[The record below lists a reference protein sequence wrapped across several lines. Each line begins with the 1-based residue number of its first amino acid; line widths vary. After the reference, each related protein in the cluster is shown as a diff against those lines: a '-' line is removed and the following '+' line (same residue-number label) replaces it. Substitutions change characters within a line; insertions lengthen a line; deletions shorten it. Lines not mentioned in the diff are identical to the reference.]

1 MMMKKTQCSW
11 TTYALLLL
19 VLLSSCART
28 LAQEASNNLIMRYV
42 WAPLFCFS
50 GSKNSVPKEY
60 CGEDPET
67 ALPRFRAHRLAR
79 LQIVGRRE
87 CNATEEFD
95 YYSLP
100 DSIRKS
106 LECKWNSYT
115 KGNTDE
121 YIAAQWNDYGACF
134 SEELGMG
141 PEEYFSLVLD
151 ISKRYDV
158 DQALKNWNLELK
170 NFRTFYSQN
179 YLTLLETEF
188 GKKGF
193 FTCDKASQTKYS
205 TFTICLE
212 GKAPF
217 KITECSESQLSAND
231 SECPSSMI
239 IERGNGSEDVT
250 EACLVDFPSF
260 AMPDLF

>member
-1 MMMKKTQCSW
+1 MKTQYKC
-11 TTYALLLL
+11 TTCALLLL
-19 VLLSSCART
+19 ALLSRCAHT
-28 LAQEASNNLIMRYV
+28 SAQGASNNLIMRYV

-50 GSKNSVPKEY
+50 GSNNSVPKEY

-67 ALPRFRAHRLAR
+67 ALPRFKAHRLAR
-79 LQIVGRRE
+79 LQIVGRRG

-100 DSIRKS
+100 ESMRNS

-115 KGNTDE
+115 KGNTDK
-121 YIAAQWNDYGACF
+121 YIAGQWSDFGACF
-134 SEELGMG
+134 SEELGMSQQ
-141 PEEYFSLVLD
+141 EYFGLMLD

-158 DQALKNWNLELK
+158 DKALKNWNLELK
-170 NFRTFYSQN
+170 DFRTFYSQN
-179 YLTLLETEF
+179 FLTLLETEF

-217 KITECSESQLSAND
+217 NITECTESQLSAND
-231 SECPSSMI
+231 RECPTSMI
-239 IERGNGSEDVT
+239 IEGGNGSEDVSD
-250 EACLVDFPSF
+250 ACLVDFPAF
-260 AMPDLF
+260 TMPDLF

>member
-1 MMMKKTQCSW
+1 MRAHCCTWS
-11 TTYALLLL
+11 YALLFLL
-19 VLLSSCART
+19 T
-28 LAQEASNNLIMRYV
+28 LISGVAAQEASNSLIMRYV

-67 ALPRFRAHRLAR
+67 ALPRFKAHRLAR
-79 LQIVGRRE
+79 LQIVGRQG

-95 YYSLP
+95 YLSLS
-100 DSIRKS
+100 DDVRKS

-115 KGNTDE
+115 DGNTGDF
-121 YIAAQWNDYGACF
+121 IAGVWADFGTCF
-134 SEELGMG
+134 AEELGLSA
-141 PEEYFSLVLD
+141 EEYFKLVLD
-151 ISKRYDV
+151 ISDRYDV
-158 DQALKNWNLELK
+158 DKALKNWNIELK
-170 NFRTFYSQN
+170 DFKTFPSQS

-217 KITECSESQLSAND
+217 NITECTESQLKANNI
-231 SECPSSMI
+231 ECPQSMI
-239 IERGNGSEDVT
+239 IERGNGSEDVSD
-250 EACLVDFPSF
+250 ACLADYPAFT
-260 AMPDLF
+260 MPDLL